1 MTATLADVALPD
13 GVGGEIDVLWRSD
26 TVIAVNK
33 PSGWLVHNSG
43 FAGPKERSLRQAV
56 GAALGRRVFPV
67 HRLDRGTS
75 GVLLFA
81 LESEFVARWQAALG
95 DGECSDAPGGAASAA
110 RKHYLALV
118 RGTPAAV
125 RVDYAVND
133 SRGVPRDAVSEV
145 APLESSPV
153 ERVSLA
159 AIALHTGRHHQAR
172 RHFAHL
178 RHPIVNDAKHGNSKF
193 NRELRASSAL
203 EHLPSFTRLAL
214 HASTLH
220 AVDPFTGE
228 PVRLSAPVP
237 GDLAAPL
244 GALFPGVDLAAIA
257 EGAAEALP

>member
-1 MTATLADVALPD
+1 MTATLADDALPD

-26 TVIAVNK
+26 TAIAVNK

-81 LESEFVARWQAALG
+81 LEPEFASRWQTALG
-95 DGECSDAPGGAASAA
+95 DGEGSDDPGCAASAA
-110 RKHYLALV
+110 RKHYVALV
-118 RGTPAAV
+118 RGTPTAA

-133 SRGVPRDAVSEV
+133 SRGVPRDAMSDI
-145 APLESSPV
+145 APLATSTV
-153 ERVSLA
+153 ERVSLVG
-159 AIALHTGRHHQAR
+159 IALHTGRHHQAR
-172 RHFAHL
+172 RHCAHL

-193 NRELRASSAL
+193 NRQLRASSAL

-220 AVDPFTGE
+220 AIDPFTGE

-237 GDLAAPL
+237 RDLAAPL
-244 GALFPGVDLAAIA
+244 GALLPGVDLAAIA
-257 EGAAEALP
+257 ESAAGALP